1 MVYKYLLQYFLILIA
16 IELFTS
22 SALASENRL
31 LPEDTV
37 DFVKANSWQINT
49 TTEKGTAFPIY
60 DNFFLTAWHTV
71 RDKHVSDTITE
82 NSKVSLKNL
91 VHPDMKFRFDKLEAT
106 LVYKGCLEYKG
117 PRCTSGGD
125 VAMVKVSDGI
135 AEGYPWLDIS
145 FKIDPLISFWAVISG
160 YPSDSRT
167 PIVGSAY
174 FSVENLHD
182 NYKRD
187 FPNPILAYFADTGGQ
202 VGQSGSAV
210 VTAQQFVKGLL
221 FQTNSQ
227 YGRGTNVHAVDSVAI
242 MKAVDS
248 IPSTDSIVA
257 EYESW
262 INGALVHDMKKR
274 LKKMSN
280 TELFLLAKHSINMLR
295 SDTLVPRN
303 EYLIFLYGLLIER
316 RIDFIL
322 LRYEDELKNIPRNN
336 DLRRDSGKVAS
347 SWGDYHF
354 LLGDEV
360 VANRYY
366 ERAESVMLAFVEERS
381 SVVFANKNTLNDVVD
396 QMVHIY
402 TRLNDNKKSKA
413 WISVGAAY
421 DLPNQIERLAR
432 TAFENKN
439 YEDAVFY
446 YQAAQNQIVAN
457 NNQSPQHIIE
467 GLNLSLTELG
477 NQYTADHFETLHR
490 NGLASKIVADNINDI
505 QLLEQMNK
513 LNALN
518 NDGRVSFH

>member
-1 MVYKYLLQYFLILIA
+1 
-16 IELFTS
+16 
-22 SALASENRL
+22 
-31 LPEDTV
+31 
-37 DFVKANSWQINT
+37 
-49 TTEKGTAFPIY
+49 
-60 DNFFLTAWHTV
+60 
-71 RDKHVSDTITE
+71 
-82 NSKVSLKNL
+82 
-91 VHPDMKFRFDKLEAT
+91 
-106 LVYKGCLEYKG
+106 
-117 PRCTSGGD
+117 
-125 VAMVKVSDGI
+125 
-135 AEGYPWLDIS
+135 
-145 FKIDPLISFWAVISG
+145 
-160 YPSDSRT
+160 
-167 PIVGSAY
+167 
-174 FSVENLHD
+174 
-182 NYKRD
+182 
-187 FPNPILAYFADTGGQ
+187 
-202 VGQSGSAV
+202 
-210 VTAQQFVKGLL
+210 
-221 FQTNSQ
+221 
-227 YGRGTNVHAVDSVAI
+227 